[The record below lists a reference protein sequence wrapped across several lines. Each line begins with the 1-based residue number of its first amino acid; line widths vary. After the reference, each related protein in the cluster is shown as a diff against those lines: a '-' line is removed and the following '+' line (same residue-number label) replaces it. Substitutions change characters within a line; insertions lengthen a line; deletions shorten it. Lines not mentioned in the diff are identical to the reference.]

1 MKRLIP
7 ILLLACSLTAMA
19 GGLKVMSYNIRNCK
33 GMDGNVDYTRVADVI
48 NAHKP
53 DVVMLQEVDSATVR
67 YGGAVVSDTLAM
79 ACGYVSTY
87 APAINFQG
95 GKYGV
100 ALLTRHKPLSVRQY
114 ALPGREE
121 KRTLVVAEFEHYVLA
136 CTHLSLT
143 EQDRIASLPIIIAA
157 ARQCDKPFIIAGDFN
172 AKPDEE
178 FIEQFSKYFTIV
190 GDSSISTFPADKPNI
205 KIDYIAVYKNKA
217 GARINGKKYKVIN
230 APMASDHRP
239 IIATLPLQ
247 P

>member
-1 MKRLIP
+1 
-7 ILLLACSLTAMA
+7 MA

-33 GMDGNVDYTRVADVI
+33 GMDGNVDYARVSHVI

-67 YGGAVVSDTLAM
+67 YGGAVVSDTLAR
-79 ACGYVSTY
+79 ACGYVATY

-95 GKYGV
+95 GKYGI
-100 ALLTRHKPLSVRQY
+100 ALLTRHTPLNVRQY

-121 KRTLVVAEFEHYVLA
+121 KRTLVVAEFENYVLA

-143 EQDRIASLPIIIAA
+143 EEDRIASLPVIIAA
-157 ARQCDKPFIIAGDFN
+157 AQACNKPFIIAGDFN

-178 FIEQFSKYFTIV
+178 FIKQFSKYFTIV
-190 GDSSISTFPADKPNI
+190 GDSSLPTFPADKPNI
-205 KIDYIAVYKNKA
+205 KIDYIAVYKNAA
-217 GARINGKKYKVIN
+217 GARIKGKKYQVIN

-239 IIATLPLQ
+239 IIATLPLRH
-247 P
+247 